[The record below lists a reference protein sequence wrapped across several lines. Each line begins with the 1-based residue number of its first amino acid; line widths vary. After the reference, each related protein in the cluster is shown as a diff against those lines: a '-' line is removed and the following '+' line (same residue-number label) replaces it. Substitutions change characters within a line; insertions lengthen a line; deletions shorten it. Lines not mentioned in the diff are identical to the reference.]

1 MPIGKGALN
10 NVEFKSNQTQ
20 ESFQTSQSTVK
31 KLFFLLFLIFLFS
44 LDLANNYGMTLNLF
58 FIVDGAVADLID
70 RYTLLLP
77 IAMCINSA
85 NIWNHY
91 FKKNLI
97 YKYLIL
103 VNNKSY
109 LREIKPLS
117 LSPSL
122 SQMTT
127 MKQSKAFYSF

>member
-1 MPIGKGALN
+1 
-10 NVEFKSNQTQ
+10 
-20 ESFQTSQSTVK
+20 
-31 KLFFLLFLIFLFS
+31 
-44 LDLANNYGMTLNLF
+44 MTLNLF

-117 LSPSL
+117 LPLSL
-122 SQMTT
+122 SNDDHETIEGILLILI
-127 MKQSKAFYSF
+127 SFLERMVVK